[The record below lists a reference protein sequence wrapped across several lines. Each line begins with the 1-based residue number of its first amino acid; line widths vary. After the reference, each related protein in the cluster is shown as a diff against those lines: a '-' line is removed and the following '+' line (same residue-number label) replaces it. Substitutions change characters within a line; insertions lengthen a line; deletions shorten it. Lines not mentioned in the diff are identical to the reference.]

1 MKKISV
7 NKLAEYLKADSVR
20 RRRIIEDQKEPMD
33 FIAIRYAD
41 ARKAMINYIIKDFNK
56 SIIENEI
63 EQLSSK
69 INENDF
75 QENDVKTSIEA
86 LNCFLNIE
94 LPEEL
99 LKFRRVKSNK
109 KYILKV
115 KDLNININPDILI
128 KGTIKNKPFI
138 GGIKFNIVK
147 GHKLNDDDRKNV
159 ATLIHQVLE
168 EQSKDTPNL
177 NFCISI
183 DVFNMTFD
191 NAPKSYKMRRKQ
203 IEFACDELGIIWDSI

>member
-20 RRRIIEDQKEPMD
+20 RRRIIEDQKEPLD
-33 FIAIRYAD
+33 FISIRYSD
-41 ARKAMINYIIKDFNK
+41 ARQAMIDFIIKDFDK
-56 SIIENEI
+56 SIIESQI
-63 EQLSSK
+63 ENLSSK
-69 INENDF
+69 ESESDF
-75 QENDVKTSIEA
+75 QENDAKTSIEA
-86 LNCFLNIE
+86 LNSFLKIT

-99 LKFRRVKSNK
+99 LKFKRTKSTK
-109 KYILKV
+109 KYVLKI
-115 KDLNININPDILI
+115 KDMNINVNPDVII
-128 KGTIKNKPFI
+128 KGTIKNKAFV

-168 EQSKDTPNL
+168 EQSKDSPNL
-177 NFCISI
+177 NYCISVDI
-183 DVFNMTFD
+183 FNETYD

-203 IEFACDELGIIWDSI
+203 IEYACDELGIIWDSI